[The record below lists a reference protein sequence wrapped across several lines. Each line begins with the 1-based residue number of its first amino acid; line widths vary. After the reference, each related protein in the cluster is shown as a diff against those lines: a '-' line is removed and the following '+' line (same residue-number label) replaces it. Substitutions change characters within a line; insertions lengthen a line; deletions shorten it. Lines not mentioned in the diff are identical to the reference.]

1 MPYIP
6 KGNRE
11 KFDRYIDILV
21 HSIHGTG
28 DLNYIITKLCHMEV
42 EHHGISYGVVRT
54 IMGDLNCVANEFYR
68 TVVAPFEE
76 KKRLEN
82 GDI

>member
-6 KGNRE
+6 KERRP
-11 KFDRYIDILV
+11 KFDKHLDILI
-21 HSIHGTG
+21 HSIRHPG
-28 DLNYIITKLCHMEV
+28 DFNYIITKLCHMEV
-42 EHHGISYGVVRT
+42 EHLGISYGAVRT

-68 TVVAPFEE
+68 TVVAPYEE
-76 KKRLEN
+76 KKRLES